1 MRKTKLLSFLFC
13 VFTCFTSFGQGVFDP
28 CGPTGEIRPAC
39 AGDNNYNVAYN
50 SVTGQSSGTDNGW
63 YTSQNLNTCLS
74 SSPNASW
81 YALQI
86 AAPGDLLLYIYQ
98 YSGVLPN
105 GQPDPSSTPRD
116 VDFACWG
123 PFSTFE
129 VYNIAELHSK
139 LCNGTF
145 TLSSGGST
153 HRPSNGNHSNN
164 NTGGYPIDNNPNDP
178 DVIPIVDCS
187 YAADGTEWCFIPN
200 AQQGD
205 WYLILICNYNGGNGH
220 FGFQPQTTGINPNN
234 QGTTNCQALNCIETT
249 NAMPCE
255 GSSFSLYCT
264 EARSTLP
271 SNVQYKWI
279 APNGTVLGITTN
291 PDSVFTLTANINMS
305 GQFELV
311 LMNLRDNA
319 GNPIPDRHG
328 FIDIAVQQTPA
339 VITASET
346 VICKGD
352 SIILR
357 TPYRDVYTSDYE
369 GYTRWFYQNQDGSP
383 IGTDTSLVVYPTEDC
398 NYILKVKDGLSE
410 CNNADTISITV
421 NPIPEITL
429 VAGDT
434 NLCPG
439 EQTQITA
446 TCEQNVSYR
455 WSNGATT
462 ATITAEPS
470 ETRTYTVNVKLR
482 DGAQCEKDSSI
493 VIHVDENIQLRYE
506 TEPSHCG
513 QRTGEITM
521 HATGGDGTFT
531 FSSNPNT
538 ATFIDSIASNLLSGS
553 YTVTATDGMACTQ
566 SITVE
571 VPSIPG
577 PTPCFLFTSN
587 DNVNMI
593 ITNCTQGAN
602 NNYFWDFGDGANSTE
617 THPVHEYMEPGL
629 YSVSLTVA
637 NDFNC
642 VDSLRQDYKI
652 NGPVYIPNAFSPN
665 GDGVND
671 ELFVIGK
678 TIQKEEFFWA
688 VYDRHGT
695 LVFLSLDPTIGWD
708 GTIHAGKNKLKDAS
722 PGVYVYRLKYK
733 DVNGNYFER
742 DGSITLIR

>member
-1 MRKTKLLSFLFC
+1 MRKGIVFFFIIFSSIALSWAQIHTGNPCAPNGILPFC
-13 VFTCFTSFGQGVFDP
+13 T
-28 CGPTGEIRPAC
+28 E
-39 AGDNNYNVAYN
+39 DNDFNVATP
-50 SVTGQSSGTDNGW
+50 SVTGQDQSAQTWLQQHNVTTCLGSQPCGGW
-63 YTSQNLNTCLS
+63 YLF
-74 SSPNASW
+74 
-81 YALQI
+81 QI
-86 AAPGDLLLYIYQ
+86 AQPGDLLIYIEQ
-98 YSGVLPN
+98 YSQVLPN
-105 GQPDPSSTPRD
+105 GQPNPSSLGRD

-123 PFSTFE
+123 PFSTFD
-129 VYNIAELHSK
+129 VYNQTDFTQQ

-145 TLSSGGST
+145 TLSSGGSS
-153 HRPSNGNHSNN
+153 HRPSGGNHSN

-178 DVIPIVDCS
+178 HTIPLVDCS
-187 YAADGTEWCFIPN
+187 YYADETEWCFIPN
-200 AQQGD
+200 AQSGD
-205 WYLILICNYNGGNGH
+205 WYLLLITNFSRQTGY
-220 FGFQPQTTGINPNN
+220 FGFTAQTINGTNDPNATN
-234 QGTTNCQALNCIETT
+234 RASTNCQLLNCLEAT
-249 NAMPCE
+249 NQMPCE
-255 GSSFSLYCT
+255 GNPFTLYCT
-264 EARSTLP
+264 TPRSSLP
-271 SNVQYKWI
+271 SNVQYRWI
-279 APNGTVLGITTN
+279 D
-291 PDSVFTLTANINMS
+291 PDSNILATTTDSSYTLIAEANMN
-305 GQFELV
+305 GNFELV
-311 LMNLRDNA
+311 LV
-319 GNPIPDRHG
+319 GTSPERHG
-328 FIDIAVQQTPA
+328 FTDVDVQQTP
-339 VITASET
+339 IEINASST
-346 VICKGD
+346 TICKGD
-352 SIILR
+352 SIILT
-357 TPYRDVYTSDYE
+357 TPYHSTYSSAYD
-369 GYTRWFYQNQDGSP
+369 GYYRWFLQDMNGSP

-398 NYILKVKDGLSE
+398 NYILKVKDGQSE

-446 TCEQNVSYR
+446 NCEQNVSYR

-553 YTVTATDGMACTQ
+553 YIVTATDGMACTQ

-637 NDFNC
+637 DDFNC